1 MITQQLARAL
11 AAAGLAWTP
20 TSGDRFAIPDR
31 DMDNQVFVVS
41 DMTIEVDRYPS
52 GGLVKFNGTTE
63 WALDSIA
70 QSQVLWLP
78 RESDLR
84 RALGEHFSNLSRS
97 VVGDELV
104 SYAVVLSDGRRFV
117 DADCE
122 CAYARALLDC
132 LG

>member
-1 MITQQLARAL
+1 MITYVLARAL
-11 AAAGLAWTP
+11 AEAGLTWTP
-20 TSGDRFAIPDR
+20 ASGDRFVIPDR
-31 DMDNQVFVVS
+31 DMDDQVFVVS

-84 RALGEHFSNLSRS
+84 TALGNRFSSLSRS
-97 VVGDELV
+97 AVEDQLTAYV
-104 SYAVVLSDGRRFV
+104 VVLSDGRRFV

-122 CAYARALLDC
+122 CAYARALIKCLD
-132 LG
+132 